1 MKHLLIEV
9 AVGLAINYKME
20 DIVCMK
26 KIYIYIIGLIF
37 IILFLF
43 LFMAFGKIKPDI
55 EIISEQRGGIHN
67 FYVENDKV
75 YITGGLTIKNNTKNN
90 IKYSIIGT
98 SDDDFEIGLLK
109 SKLLIGYDEKLETNM
124 FEIGGKET
132 QTFNVT
138 LVGEYNGI
146 YEKYDRLMPKLTI
159 VY

>member
-1 MKHLLIEV
+1 MGENMTLWICR
-9 AVGLAINYKME
+9 IME
-20 DIVCMK
+20 DIVRMK
-26 KIYIYIIGLIF
+26 KIYIYIIGLTC
-37 IILFLF
+37 IILFLII
-43 LFMAFGKIKPDI
+43 AFCKIKPDI
-55 EIISEQRGGIHN
+55 EIISKQGGGIHN
-67 FYVENDKV
+67 FYVEDDKV

>member
-1 MKHLLIEV
+1 MGENMTLWIYRIMK
-9 AVGLAINYKME
+9 
-20 DIVCMK
+20 DIVRMK
-26 KIYIYIIGLIF
+26 KIYIYIIGLTC
-37 IILFLF
+37 IILFLII
-43 LFMAFGKIKPDI
+43 AFCKMKPDI
-55 EIISEQRGGIHN
+55 EIISEQGGGIDN
-67 FYVENDKV
+67 FYVEDDKV

-132 QTFNVT
+132 KTFNVT

-146 YEKYDRLMPKLTI
+146 CEKYDRLMPKLTI

>member
-1 MKHLLIEV
+1 MWENMTLWICR
-9 AVGLAINYKME
+9 IME
-20 DIVCMK
+20 DIVRMK
-26 KIYIYIIGLIF
+26 KIYIYIIGLTC
-37 IILFLF
+37 IILFLII
-43 LFMAFGKIKPDI
+43 AFCKIKPDI
-55 EIISEQRGGIHN
+55 EIISKQGGGIHN
-67 FYVENDKV
+67 FYVEDDKV